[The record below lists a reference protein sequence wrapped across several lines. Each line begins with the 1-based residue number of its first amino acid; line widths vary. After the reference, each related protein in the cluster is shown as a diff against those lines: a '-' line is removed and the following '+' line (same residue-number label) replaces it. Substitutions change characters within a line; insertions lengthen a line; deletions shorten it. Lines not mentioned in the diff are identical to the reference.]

1 MELFIIYAGLVTR
14 EHKDLA
20 LSTFQTSKELVT
32 VDTNAI
38 TVSNFNRSFFLM
50 EWWHRCLDQWKEEGM
65 MFFFWINQDWMNT
78 CSCCHLMHMFTVI
91 RLIHWDLG
99 SLLLSKAPVK
109 PIPQRAWNSNMR
121 TVRISMEHGFMVVT
135 TLGTHALLSLSEPNC
150 STFWTSTSLA
160 WWIF

>member
-1 MELFIIYAGLVTR
+1 MELFIIYTSLRTR

-65 MFFFWINQDWMNT
+65 MFFF
-78 CSCCHLMHMFTVI
+78 
-91 RLIHWDLG
+91 
-99 SLLLSKAPVK
+99 
-109 PIPQRAWNSNMR
+109 
-121 TVRISMEHGFMVVT
+121 
-135 TLGTHALLSLSEPNC
+135 
-150 STFWTSTSLA
+150 
-160 WWIF
+160 